1 MSDRSFPDISRRTFA
16 RGLATTAMVVG
27 IDTVSGQWITRAAAA
42 ETTPSSFDS
51 VPGLD
56 GELLLDEPSRQAV
69 AVDNGNLTRVVP
81 RAVLHPGSTA
91 DIQRMI
97 RFARRNGIKVAARGA
112 GHTTDGQSL
121 SPGLVIATGSL
132 NRIHSIGPTAADVDA
147 GVLWSDLVRATLAQ
161 GLVPPQ
167 LTDYTNLS
175 VAGTLS
181 VGGVSGRFAQG
192 AQIDRVRQLEVVT
205 GTGELLTCSATE
217 NRELFEVML
226 GGLGQCGVITRAKVD
241 LVRAPAMAR
250 LHTIK
255 YTDNAR
261 FFRDL
266 RTLLRRGEL
275 DEAYNIW
282 APGPAGWDYLLQA
295 VAYYDTASPPDTAQL
310 LRGLS
315 VAATDA
321 SVVDLPLAAYLE
333 RINGFI
339 DSTSGYERLVKPWFD
354 VWLPDDAI
362 ERFVASV
369 LPTLTPADVG
379 PAGFLLMFPQQRAK
393 LTRPFFSVPNSDT
406 WVHLFDILTTSP
418 TSDPPAGFAASMAAR
433 NRALFDRA
441 RAAGGTRYPIGTLD
455 FDRADWKRQYGARW
469 PELVRRKQRYDPD
482 NILAPGP
489 GIF

>member
-1 MSDRSFPDISRRTFA
+1 MSDRSLPDISRRTFA
-16 RGLATTAMVVG
+16 RGLAATATVVG
-27 IDTVSGQWITRAAAA
+27 IDTLSGRWITRAAAA
-42 ETTPSSFDS
+42 EAGSSAFDA
-51 VPGLD
+51 VPRLD

-91 DIQRMI
+91 DIQTMI

-132 NRIHSIGPTAADVDA
+132 NRIHSIGPAGADVDA

-192 AQIDRVRQLEVVT
+192 AQIDRVRRLEVVT
-205 GTGELLTCSATE
+205 GTGESLICSATE

-226 GGLGQCGVITRAKVD
+226 GGLGQCGVITRARVD
-241 LVRAPAMAR
+241 LVRAPTAAR
-250 LHTIK
+250 IHTLR

-275 DEAYNIW
+275 DEVYNIW
-282 APGPAGWDYLLQA
+282 APGPTGWDYLLQA
-295 VAYYDTASPPDTAQL
+295 VSYYDAPSSPNSARL
-310 LRGLS
+310 LRDLS
-315 VAATDA
+315 VSPTEA
-321 SVVDLPLAAYLE
+321 SVVDLPFAAYLE
-333 RINGFI
+333 RINNVI
-339 DSTSGYERLVKPWFD
+339 DATSGYERLVKPWFD
-354 VWLPDDAI
+354 VWLPDSTI
-362 ERFVASV
+362 EGFVGAV
-369 LPTLTPADVG
+369 LPTLTPEDVG
-379 PAGFLLMFPQQRAK
+379 PSGFLLLFPQQRAK
-393 LTRPFFSVPNSDT
+393 LTRPFFNVPDSNT
-406 WVHLFDILTTSP
+406 WVFLFDILTSSP
-418 TSDPPAGFAASMAAR
+418 TDTPPAGFASAMKAR
-433 NRALFDRA
+433 NRTLFDRA

-455 FDRADWKRQYGARW
+455 FDRADWKRQFGARW
-469 PELVRRKQRYDPD
+469 PELVRRRQRYDPD
-482 NILAPGP
+482 GILAPGV